1 MLIQSMQKVVDYAVP
16 MRSRGRKRERQEDVD
31 TTFVRLDCKCVCG
44 HRLGAVYQDDD
55 LRIPLARTFFGDKQR
70 RSLYRE
76 QGETFLRAE
85 CNRCS
90 QAKGGRAARFVEWSE
105 IDLRLRLLQL
115 TARQQGKVVLE
126 AVPGR

>member
-1 MLIQSMQKVVDYAVP
+1 

-44 HRLGAVYQDDD
+44 HRLGAIYQDDA
-55 LRIPLARTFFGDKQR
+55 RISLSRTVFGDKHR

-90 QAKGGRAARFVEWSE
+90 QAKGAPAARFVEWSE

-126 AVPGR
+126 AVPRR